1 MRPEDSIVR
10 KYPFSAF
17 RSGALDLP
25 DLLYARGFDAV
36 LIAGLATEV
45 CCGSSARDAMIQNFR
60 TGMLSDA
67 NAAMTPEQ
75 NRRRCWHSTRC
86 SARDGDD
93 VRIR

>member
-1 MRPEDSIVR
+1 VAERSVGQQLWPGLDMRPEDSIVR

-45 CCGSSARDAMIQNFR
+45 CCGSSARDAMIQNFPHRHAERCECSDDPR
-60 TGMLSDA
+60 TKPASLLA
-67 NAAMTPEQ
+67 
-75 NRRRCWHSTRC
+75 
-86 SARDGDD
+86 
-93 VRIR
+93 